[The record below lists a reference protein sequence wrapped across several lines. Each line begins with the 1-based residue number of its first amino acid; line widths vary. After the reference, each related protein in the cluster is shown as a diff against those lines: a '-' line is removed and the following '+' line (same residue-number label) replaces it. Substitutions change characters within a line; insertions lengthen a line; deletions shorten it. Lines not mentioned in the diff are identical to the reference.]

1 LLLVLIGV
9 LVFKFGGHPGLC
21 TFRFLISRYCIF
33 CHIEDNASFKL
44 GGVEKHTFF
53 LFVFVYKK
61 YIYRAM
67 LLLSMSYTVTMVA
80 FHGFV

>member
-1 LLLVLIGV
+1 V
-9 LVFKFGGHPGLC
+9 
-21 TFRFLISRYCIF
+21 
-33 CHIEDNASFKL
+33 SFKL